1 MQRVI
6 RVYAAMLL
14 GMWLKHLP
22 SVALSLPFNV
32 KKAKTSSRVMS
43 DLFLNRKAVL

>member
-6 RVYAAMLL
+6 RVDAAMLL

-22 SVALSLPFNV
+22 SVALSLPFNA
-32 KKAKTSSRVMS
+32 KKAKTSSRVVS
-43 DLFLNRKAVL
+43 AIYF